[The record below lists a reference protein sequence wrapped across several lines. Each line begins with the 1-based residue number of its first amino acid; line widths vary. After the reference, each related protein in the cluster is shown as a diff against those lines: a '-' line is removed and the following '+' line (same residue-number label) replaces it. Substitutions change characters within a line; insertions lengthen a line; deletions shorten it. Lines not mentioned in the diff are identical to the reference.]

1 MSSKEFVF
9 KNCYDH
15 QEYDYSYQTGKNSSI
30 QKANHIPGYYGVSPR
45 NDNTPKLRNIVYSK
59 IKK

>member
-1 MSSKEFVF
+1 MSKEFVF

-15 QEYDYSYQTGKNSSI
+15 QEYQTGDNSSI
-30 QKANHIPGYYGVSPR
+30 QKANHIPGYYGVQRR
-45 NDNTPKLRNIVYSK
+45 NDNTPKLRNIVHSK